1 MCVFNTCA
9 NLIRDRSRQID
20 RLNATNQ
27 PSIKTRVQFPLGSL
41 PVPLPGRCCV
51 DPCAASSNWHKS
63 LMEFIHYGHHQATA
77 TAAGGGLSDHKASMV
92 SGPKLEIG
100 KPTMDPK
107 GARLAFY
114 ACIVNSPL
122 PLPRLHLLM
131 LRFRDRPAIT
141 SNRERER
148 QRDSGTGRYRLAAD
162 FPFWSRCVWHKAKA
176 LKDNTFLTPSNKV
189 VCVCGQHE
197 MKHEYRSKDH

>member
-41 PVPLPGRCCV
+41 PVPLPGPLPGRCCV

-77 TAAGGGLSDHKASMV
+77 TAAGGGLSDHKASTV
-92 SGPKLEIG
+92 SGHKLEIG

-122 PLPRLHLLM
+122 PRPLPHLLL

-148 QRDSGTGRYRLAAD
+148 DRGTVGQAD
-162 FPFWSRCVWHKAKA
+162 IAWLPI
-176 LKDNTFLTPSNKV
+176 FLFGHVAFGTK
-189 VCVCGQHE
+189 
-197 MKHEYRSKDH
+197 RRR